1 MSMVERPARF
11 VLRSYDGEVL
21 REYVLDKPQI
31 SIGRASNR
39 DISIPQDKLISRRH
53 IIVTYKDGNYILL
66 DEGSANGTY
75 LNGKLLEA
83 MQPYV
88 LKNDDLITLGRHQ
101 FIFQQSANVPIEDL
115 PTVNMPLDEMLK
127 AELEYQVQQD
137 LNSERER
144 ALPQSLAGVTL
155 PPPDVSTIT
164 KFQPTAPMRV
174 ISAEQLHF
182 TAFYPRTLAAGD
194 WGTLL
199 VYAHLTQSMDEIQRD
214 AANFK
219 EGQHEVSHK
228 QLPSD
233 SQLLLRG
240 TNITVV
246 PECPG
251 LSFSPKRFTFKWLE
265 EWHRVEFH
273 FSVKAE
279 WFEPESRGRASIFA
293 GPLLLGTLPINVT
306 IGQTETSQYD
316 NEMQVSVPAYKQ
328 IFSSYCRD
336 DNAVMLACR
345 NIYRVLGFTEMAR
358 VDALRANQIADS
370 ALHRLIDESEVF
382 QLFWSKRAAQ
392 AAYVRKEWEYA
403 LQLRHGEGFLRP
415 VYWDVPMEPPPL
427 PLRSLHFTYLP
438 SYTFIPQR

>member
-1 MSMVERPARF
+1 MSTIVRPARL
-11 VLRSYDGEVL
+11 VLRSYDGAVL

-53 IIVTYKDGNYILL
+53 IIVAYKDGNYILL

-75 LNGKLLEA
+75 LNGQLLEA
-83 MQPYV
+83 MQPYM

-101 FIFQQSANVPIEDL
+101 IIFQQTSDVPIEDL

-137 LNSERER
+137 LKSEL

-155 PPPDVSTIT
+155 PPPDISTIT
-164 KFQPTAPMRV
+164 KFQSTAPMRV
-174 ISAEQLHF
+174 ISAEQLRF
-182 TAFYPRTLAAGD
+182 TAFYPRMLSAGD

-199 VYAHLTQSMDEIQRD
+199 VYAHLAQGMDEIQRD
-214 AANFK
+214 AASFK
-219 EGQHEVSHK
+219 DGQHEVSHK
-228 QLPSD
+228 PLAVD

-240 TNITVV
+240 TNITLV

-279 WFEPESRGRASIFA
+279 WFEPENWGRASIFA
-293 GPLLLGTLPINVT
+293 GPLLLGTLPLNLT
-306 IGQTETSQYD
+306 IGQTEAPQYD
-316 NEMQVSVPAYKQ
+316 NDMQVSVPAYKQ
-328 IFSSYCRD
+328 IFASYCRD
-336 DNAVMLACR
+336 DNAIMLACR

-358 VDALRANQIADS
+358 VDALRATQIADS
-370 ALHRLIDESEVF
+370 ALQRLIDESEVF

-403 LQLRHGEGFLRP
+403 LQSRHGEGFLRP
-415 VYWDVPMEPPPL
+415 VYWDVPLEPPSL
-427 PLRSLHFTYLP
+427 PLRSLLFTYLP